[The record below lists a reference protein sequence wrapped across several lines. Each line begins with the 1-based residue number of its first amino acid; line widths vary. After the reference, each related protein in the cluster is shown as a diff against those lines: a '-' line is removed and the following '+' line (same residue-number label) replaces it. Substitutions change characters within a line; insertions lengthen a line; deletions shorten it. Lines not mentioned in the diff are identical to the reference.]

1 MKKFW
6 VLLSLLICS
15 ILLTWCYNNDEE
27 NLEEFEYS
35 RSCGIYNNKYPA
47 RHNANDWTEL
57 TVAVHSWTTFE
68 YIKNIIWKEYICFG
82 WKNSLKKYMK
92 ELPNDA
98 IGYKFSLKIYPN
110 NENWKKAIEI
120 EEKLKNNSNVYD
132 VRIRPMWFN

>member
-47 RHNANDWTEL
+47 RHNNNDWTEL

-98 IGYKFSLKIYPN
+98 IGYKFSLKIYN
-110 NENWKKAIEI
+110 NDWNKATEI
-120 EEKLKNNSNVYD
+120 KEKLKNDKNVYG
-132 VRIRPMWFN
+132 VRIQEMWFN